1 MNKDCHVTKADLVDK
16 KITRID
22 VFYDN
27 GKSPILTLSPRDG
40 KRVLANFIQKMIN
53 ENEG

>member
-1 MNKDCHVTKADLVDK
+1 MINSTGITSADLSAK

-22 VFYDN
+22 VFYNND
-27 GKSPILTLSPRDG
+27 KKPTLTLSPRDG
-40 KRVLANFIQKMIN
+40 KMVLANFIQKMIN